1 MFPILV
7 VPQNVRE
14 WMDNFRNYF
23 HREAGF
29 DYVCRYV
36 AGLIISPNKTLQGIH
51 DLQVW
56 EDKEPMLLN

>member
-7 VPQNVRE
+7 VPQNVGE

-51 DLQVW
+51 DLQV
-56 EDKEPMLLN
+56 